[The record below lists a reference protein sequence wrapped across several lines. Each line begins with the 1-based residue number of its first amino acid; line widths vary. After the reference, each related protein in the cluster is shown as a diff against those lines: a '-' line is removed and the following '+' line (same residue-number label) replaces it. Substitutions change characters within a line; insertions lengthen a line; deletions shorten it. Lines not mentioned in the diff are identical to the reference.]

1 MSSEALKE
9 NQGAVRMNSTSKA
22 ACDIFGLEQPTGRPS
37 ILRQSQADNIS
48 RTAQRGAKVC
58 FQTPRRDPVTK
69 KIMSPSRASRPSSQE
84 DSSKALETLTAS
96 NDQSSLLNNPS
107 TTPID
112 IQSNSVVYPDDD
124 MLVQSIGAYT
134 LDLDNLDAIN
144 PFLGSSKMQNSPPKS
159 SALIESWTS
168 ELVESDTTAAP
179 ISAPQPEVPEVTDTA
194 LDETL
199 PFVPSVENSLA
210 ECSANISSAE
220 GTVIIKTDNIENSAT
235 DVEEPDIT
243 EPAPVSQQI
252 PVLVDQPEAQD
263 SARSPVGS
271 YNLDFDNLGSL
282 NPFQTGGSKIPNSP
296 LTGKASVVSDP
307 HLPSQEAKQEP
318 EFSVHTPDVP
328 TSSDASIPPQ
338 ENTTATE
345 GSSSTAPP
353 KENQMLLEF
362 NFDDGTEVKR
372 KPPPKRL
379 GVKRPAGAKPV
390 TKKPVAPATEKK
402 EPEPKQLSP
411 KNPEETEPVDV
422 SPPKG
427 SYTFDFDKFDDPN
440 FNPFGT
446 KATMGNSPPRGVQ
459 TSPVLMK
466 ATVPVQEPGAFAQD
480 DQPEAPA
487 LDDQPE
493 HSSPPAVSETNE
505 NIAETDLP
513 VTKRPAEDV
522 ESTSSDASIP
532 PQENSTAT
540 EGSSSTAPPKE
551 NQMLLEFNF
560 DDGTEVKRKPPPKR
574 LGVKRPAGAKPVTK
588 KTVAPATEKKEPEA
602 KQLSPKNPEE
612 TEPVDVSPPKGSYTF
627 DFDKFHDPNFNPFGS
642 KATMGN
648 SPPRGVQTSPVL
660 MKAPA
665 PVQVPEAFAQ
675 DDQPEHSS
683 PPAVSETNENIAETD
698 LPVTKRPAED
708 VESFTES
715 STNIPQNP
723 ALLVPDLMATVP
735 PHVQAFVIVTNI
747 ILFLSVMPGED
758 FDGQF
763 DYLEQFGSSTFKE
776 SALRKQS
783 LYLKFDPLFKE
794 SPKKNGMDSGNSGFS
809 MPRPSLAIRMME
821 AAKSEVK
828 QKSHSDRMKLL
839 DDLPP
844 PAVETTD
851 PTVLDLDP
859 KVSALRK
866 QSLYLKFDP
875 LFKES
880 PKKNGMDSGN
890 SGFSMPRPSLAI
902 RMMEAAKSEVKQK
915 SHSDRMKLLDDLPP
929 PAVETVVPDPTV
941 LDLLVP
947 TLKQPVKTEDSI
959 IEVLKYS
966 QRDMD
971 AALQKAER
979 RAEERQQELATQI
992 EKLQLENQHMLFI
1005 VSEFEATITQITDEH
1020 KQKEDLAKIELERV
1034 LQEKDQLSKDLN
1046 ELERSFSSVVKRLD
1060 RCKEVIEGFKKN
1072 EETLKQYAQNCMD
1085 RLQKEEKRYQ
1095 ALKAHAEEKLDH
1107 ANKAINE
1114 VRTKQGAEVAALQ
1127 VQLKREQLKV
1137 QSLEKDLE
1145 QKAKEVKD
1153 VTELCDELLHKVQKH
1168 GY

>member
-235 DVEEPDIT
+235 DVEEPDMT

-263 SARSPVGS
+263 SARPPVGS

-307 HLPSQEAKQEP
+307 PLPSQEAKQEP
-318 EFSVHTPDVP
+318 EFPVHTPDVP

-338 ENTTATE
+338 ENSTVTE

-522 ESTSSDASIP
+522 ES
-532 PQENSTAT
+532 
-540 EGSSSTAPPKE
+540 
-551 NQMLLEFNF
+551 
-560 DDGTEVKRKPPPKR
+560 
-574 LGVKRPAGAKPVTK
+574 
-588 KTVAPATEKKEPEA
+588 
-602 KQLSPKNPEE
+602 
-612 TEPVDVSPPKGSYTF
+612 
-627 DFDKFHDPNFNPFGS
+627 
-642 KATMGN
+642 
-648 SPPRGVQTSPVL
+648 
-660 MKAPA
+660 
-665 PVQVPEAFAQ
+665 
-675 DDQPEHSS
+675 
-683 PPAVSETNENIAETD
+683 
-698 LPVTKRPAED
+698 
-708 VESFTES
+708 FTES

-723 ALLVPDLMATVP
+723 ALLVPDLMATPESKVDLQNQTCDLGVAAPIEDEFVP
-735 PHVQAFVIVTNI
+735 GA
-747 ILFLSVMPGED
+747 LFMPGED

-776 SALRKQS
+776 
-783 LYLKFDPLFKE
+783 
-794 SPKKNGMDSGNSGFS
+794 
-809 MPRPSLAIRMME
+809 
-821 AAKSEVK
+821 
-828 QKSHSDRMKLL
+828 
-839 DDLPP
+839 
-844 PAVETTD
+844 
-851 PTVLDLDP
+851 
-859 KVSALRK
+859 SALRK

>member
-9 NQGAVRMNSTSKA
+9 NQGAVRMNSTSEA
-22 ACDIFGLEQPTGRPS
+22 ACDIFALEQLTGRPS

-48 RTAQRGAKVC
+48 RTVLRGAKVC

-96 NDQSSLLNNPS
+96 NDQTSLLNNPS
-107 TTPID
+107 TTPTD
-112 IQSNSVVYPDDD
+112 MQSNSVAYPDDD
-124 MLVQSIGAYT
+124 MLVQSRGAYT
-134 LDLDNLDAIN
+134 LDLDNLDLIN
-144 PFLGSSKMQNSPPKS
+144 PFQGSSTMQNSPPKS
-159 SALIESWTS
+159 SALPESWTS
-168 ELVESDTTAAP
+168 ELVEPDTTAAP

-235 DVEEPDIT
+235 DVEESDMT

-252 PVLVDQPEAQD
+252 PVLEDQPEAQD
-263 SARSPVGS
+263 SARPPVGS
-271 YNLDFDNLGSL
+271 FNLDFDNLDLL

-296 LTGKASVVSDP
+296 LIGKASLVSNP
-307 HLPSQEAKQEP
+307 PLPSQEAKQEP
-318 EFSVHTPDVP
+318 ELSVHTPDVP
-328 TSSDASIPPQ
+328 TSSDFSIPPP
-338 ENTTATE
+338 ENSTATE

-353 KENQMLLEF
+353 KKNQMLLEFNFDDGAEVKCKPPPKRLGVKRPAGAKPVTKKPVAPATEKKEPEPKQLSPKNPEETEPVDVPPPKGSYTFDFDKFDDPNFNPFGTKATMGNSPPRGVQTSPVLMKAPTPVQEPEAFAQDDQPEAPAQDDQPEHSSPPSVSETYENIAETDLPVTKRPAEDVESTSSDASIPPQESSTATEDSSSTAPLKENQMLLEF
-362 NFDDGTEVKR
+362 NFDDGAEVKR

-422 SPPKG
+422 PPPKG

-440 FNPFGT
+440 LNPFGT

-466 ATVPVQEPGAFAQD
+466 APTPVQE
-480 DQPEAPA
+480 
-487 LDDQPE
+487 
-493 HSSPPAVSETNE
+493 
-505 NIAETDLP
+505 
-513 VTKRPAEDV
+513 
-522 ESTSSDASIP
+522 
-532 PQENSTAT
+532 
-540 EGSSSTAPPKE
+540 
-551 NQMLLEFNF
+551 
-560 DDGTEVKRKPPPKR
+560 
-574 LGVKRPAGAKPVTK
+574 
-588 KTVAPATEKKEPEA
+588 
-602 KQLSPKNPEE
+602 
-612 TEPVDVSPPKGSYTF
+612 
-627 DFDKFHDPNFNPFGS
+627 
-642 KATMGN
+642 
-648 SPPRGVQTSPVL
+648 
-660 MKAPA
+660 
-665 PVQVPEAFAQ
+665 PEAFAQ

-683 PPAVSETNENIAETD
+683 PPSVSETYENIVETD

-708 VESFTES
+708 VESFTVS

-723 ALLVPDLMATVP
+723 ALQVPDLMATPKSKVDLLNQTCDLGMVAPSEDEFVP
-735 PHVQAFVIVTNI
+735 GA
-747 ILFLSVMPGED
+747 LFMPGGD
-758 FDGQF
+758 FDGQI

-783 LYLKFDPLFKE
+783 LYLKFDPLLKE
-794 SPKKNGMDSGNSGFS
+794 SPKKTGMDSGNSGFS

-844 PAVETTD
+844 P
-851 PTVLDLDP
+851 P
-859 KVSALRK
+859 
-866 QSLYLKFDP
+866 
-875 LFKES
+875 
-880 PKKNGMDSGN
+880 
-890 SGFSMPRPSLAI
+890 
-902 RMMEAAKSEVKQK
+902 
-915 SHSDRMKLLDDLPP
+915 
-929 PAVETVVPDPTV
+929 VETVVPDPTV

-959 IEVLKYS
+959 IEFLKYS

-979 RAEERQQELATQI
+979 QAEERQQELTTQI

-1020 KQKEDLAKIELERV
+1020 KQKEDLAKIEFERV

-1095 ALKAHAEEKLDH
+1095 ALKAHAEEKLDQ

-1114 VRTKQGAEVAALQ
+1114 VRTKQGAEVATLQ

-1137 QSLEKDLE
+1137 QSLENDLE

-1153 VTELCDELLHKVQKH
+1153 VTELCDELLLKVQKH
-1168 GY
+1168 GF

>member
-9 NQGAVRMNSTSKA
+9 NQGAVRMNSTSEA
-22 ACDIFGLEQPTGRPS
+22 ACDIFALEQPTGRPS

-48 RTAQRGAKVC
+48 RTVLRGAKVC

-84 DSSKALETLTAS
+84 DCSKALETLTAS

-107 TTPID
+107 TTPTD
-112 IQSNSVVYPDDD
+112 MQSNSVAYPDDN
-124 MLVQSIGAYT
+124 MLVQSRGAYT

-144 PFLGSSKMQNSPPKS
+144 PFQGSSTMQNSPPKS
-159 SALIESWTS
+159 SALPESWTS

-235 DVEEPDIT
+235 DVEESDMT
-243 EPAPVSQQI
+243 EPAPVSQHI
-252 PVLVDQPEAQD
+252 PVLEDQPEAQD
-263 SARSPVGS
+263 SARPPVGS
-271 YNLDFDNLGSL
+271 FNLDFDNLDSL

-296 LTGKASVVSDP
+296 LIGKASVVYDP
-307 HLPSQEAKQEP
+307 PLPSQETKQEP
-318 EFSVHTPDVP
+318 ELSVHTPDFP

-338 ENTTATE
+338 ENSTATE
-345 GSSSTAPP
+345 GSSSTVPP

-362 NFDDGTEVKR
+362 NFDDGAEVKR

-390 TKKPVAPATEKK
+390 TKKTVAPATEKK

-411 KNPEETEPVDV
+411 KNPEETEPVGV
-422 SPPKG
+422 PPPKG

-466 ATVPVQEPGAFAQD
+466 APASVQEPEAFAQD
-480 DQPEAPA
+480 D
-487 LDDQPE
+487 
-493 HSSPPAVSETNE
+493 HSPPAVSETYE
-505 NIAETDLP
+505 NIAEP
-513 VTKRPAEDV
+513 
-522 ESTSSDASIP
+522 
-532 PQENSTAT
+532 
-540 EGSSSTAPPKE
+540 
-551 NQMLLEFNF
+551 
-560 DDGTEVKRKPPPKR
+560 
-574 LGVKRPAGAKPVTK
+574 
-588 KTVAPATEKKEPEA
+588 
-602 KQLSPKNPEE
+602 
-612 TEPVDVSPPKGSYTF
+612 
-627 DFDKFHDPNFNPFGS
+627 
-642 KATMGN
+642 
-648 SPPRGVQTSPVL
+648 
-660 MKAPA
+660 
-665 PVQVPEAFAQ
+665 
-675 DDQPEHSS
+675 
-683 PPAVSETNENIAETD
+683 D

-708 VESFTES
+708 VESFTMS
-715 STNIPQNP
+715 STSIPQNP
-723 ALLVPDLMATVP
+723 ALQVPDLMATPESKVDLLNQTCDLGMAAPSEDEFVP
-735 PHVQAFVIVTNI
+735 GA
-747 ILFLSVMPGED
+747 LFMPGGD
-758 FDGQF
+758 FDGQI
-763 DYLEQFGSSTFKE
+763 DYLEQFGSSAFKE

-783 LYLKFDPLFKE
+783 LYLKFDPLLKE
-794 SPKKNGMDSGNSGFS
+794 SPKKTGMDSGNSGFS

-844 PAVETTD
+844 P
-851 PTVLDLDP
+851 P
-859 KVSALRK
+859 
-866 QSLYLKFDP
+866 
-875 LFKES
+875 
-880 PKKNGMDSGN
+880 
-890 SGFSMPRPSLAI
+890 
-902 RMMEAAKSEVKQK
+902 
-915 SHSDRMKLLDDLPP
+915 
-929 PAVETVVPDPTV
+929 VETVVPDPTV

-959 IEVLKYS
+959 IEFLKYS

-979 RAEERQQELATQI
+979 QAEERQQELTTQI

-1005 VSEFEATITQITDEH
+1005 VSEFEATITQITVEH

-1095 ALKAHAEEKLDH
+1095 ALKAHAEEKLDQ

-1153 VTELCDELLHKVQKH
+1153 VTELCDDLLLKVQKH
-1168 GY
+1168 GF